1 MHTNVLHRKAR
12 KTYVRAFFFAVAFVV
27 FASPANS
34 VEVGDIPPGDLGK
47 DNDGKAILLSES
59 VGRIRIVSFWA
70 TWCPPCMKELPVLN
84 AIQKK
89 AGATRVQVIAVN
101 LKESPKQFRK
111 ALRAFQDYD
120 IQFVH
125 DRRGSV
131 ARKYGVKGIPHML
144 IIDVDG
150 HIAYQHIGY
159 NESALNGIVAE
170 INALFIRNNMLG
182 ETS

>member
-1 MHTNVLHRKAR
+1 MLASISTIC
-12 KTYVRAFFFAVAFVV
+12 FVAL
-27 FASPANS
+27 ASPAGS
-34 VEVGDIPPGDLGK
+34 AEVGDIPPGDLGRA
-47 DNDGKAILLSES
+47 DSGKVILLSES

-70 TWCPPCMKELPVLN
+70 TWCPPCLKELPVLN

-89 AGATRVQVIAVN
+89 AGSTRVQVIAVN

-111 ALRAFQDYD
+111 ALRAFRDYE

-131 ARKYGVKGIPHML
+131 ARKFGVEGIPHML

-150 HIAYQHIGY
+150 HIAYKHVGY
-159 NESALNGIVAE
+159 NEGALNGIVAE
-170 INALFIRNNMLG
+170 INALLIRNNLVG
-182 ETS
+182 EE